1 MKLLKSLISFTYN
14 FFIVLTVLMFIVLAM
29 IWTNT
34 PEKLIA
40 LFNEDFDTTYVFTIS
55 FVVELFSYVL
65 FFIILQRM
73 KIVVS
78 NFYNKNYFNLE
89 NSKYIKQIGWVIIIT
104 FLIDDILLPYIIP
117 YIEGISG
124 KEIFVNFVE
133 ILYLASSKLFIGLF
147 LLGIGKAF
155 ELGLKQQQE
164 NELTI

>member
-55 FVVELFSYVL
+55 FVVELLSYVL
-65 FFIILQRM
+65 FFIILHRM

-133 ILYLASSKLFIGLF
+133 ILYLASSKLF
-147 LLGIGKAF
+147 
-155 ELGLKQQQE
+155 
-164 NELTI
+164 N

>member
-1 MKLLKSLISFTYN
+1 MKLLKNLISFTYN
-14 FFIVLTVLMFIVLAM
+14 FFIILTVLMFAVLAM

-55 FVVELFSYVL
+55 FVFELFSYVL
-65 FFIILQRM
+65 FFIILHRM

-89 NSKYIKQIGWVIIIT
+89 NSKYIKQIGWIIIIT
-104 FLIDDILLPYIIP
+104 FLIDDILLPYILP

-124 KEIFVNFVE
+124 KEVYVNFVE
-133 ILYLASSKLFIGLF
+133 ILYLATCKLFIGLF
-147 LLGIGKAF
+147 LLGVGKAF
-155 ELGLKQQQE
+155 ELGLKQKQG

>member
-1 MKLLKSLISFTYN
+1 MKLLKALISFTYN
-14 FFIVLTVLMFIVLAM
+14 FFIVLTVLIFVVLAM

-40 LFNEDFDTTYVFTIS
+40 LFNEDFDTSYVFTIS
-55 FVVELFSYVL
+55 FVFELFSYGL
-65 FFIILQRM
+65 FFIILHRM

-78 NFYNKNYFNLE
+78 NFYNKIYFNLE
-89 NSKYIKQIGWVIIIT
+89 NSRYIKQIGWVIIIT
-104 FLIDDILLPYIIP
+104 FLIDDILLPYILP

-124 KEIFVNFVE
+124 KEVFVNFVE
-133 ILYLASSKLFIGLF
+133 ILYLATCKLFIGLF

-155 ELGLKQQQE
+155 ELGLKQKQE

>member
-1 MKLLKSLISFTYN
+1 MKLLKNLISFTYN

-55 FVVELFSYVL
+55 FVVELFIYVL
-65 FFIILQRM
+65 FFIILHRM

-78 NFYNKNYFNLE
+78 NFYSKNYFNLE

>member
-55 FVVELFSYVL
+55 FVVELLSYVL
-65 FFIILQRM
+65 FFIILHRM

>member
-1 MKLLKSLISFTYN
+1 MKILKTLISFTYN
-14 FFIVLTVLMFIVLAM
+14 FFIILTVLIFVVLAM

-65 FFIILQRM
+65 FFIILHRM